1 MQKERKTKQNMKLVY
16 TSRTG
21 NVEKLVNE
29 INTSNTLKIET
40 GKEVLDEAAV
50 LVTYTDGAGIL
61 PETVRS
67 FLDANKGKV
76 RYAAVS
82 GNHVKHPTTFTGAAD
97 ILEKEYGIPVIARF
111 DLAGS
116 EAVVKAVKAALSEDK
131 DDVAKLNRLLASQ
144 EVFTA
149 NLQLYHWYI
158 TGKQFFTLH
167 PQLED
172 LYDAMRDDF
181 DKTAE
186 LILTLNGAPASTLSS
201 FTNNSVVAE
210 ANPAWINADDTLK
223 SLKDGYLSLIT
234 LVSSIK
240 SETENELVS
249 IALDDMLKAYEKNVW
264 MVSQAQA

>member
-1 MQKERKTKQNMKLVY
+1 MKLVY

-76 RYAAVS
+76 RLAAVS

-116 EAVVKAVKAALSEDK
+116 EAVVKAVKAALHLRKS
-131 DDVAKLNRLLASQ
+131 SQ
-144 EVFTA
+144 PTCSCT
-149 NLQLYHWYI
+149 
-158 TGKQFFTLH
+158 TGTS
-167 PQLED
+167 
-172 LYDAMRDDF
+172 
-181 DKTAE
+181 
-186 LILTLNGAPASTLSS
+186 PASSSSPCIRSWRISMMPCGMTLTRQPSS
-201 FTNNSVVAE
+201 
-210 ANPAWINADDTLK
+210 
-223 SLKDGYLSLIT
+223 
-234 LVSSIK
+234 SSH
-240 SETENELVS
+240 
-249 IALDDMLKAYEKNVW
+249 
-264 MVSQAQA
+264 